1 MKTDLTIDPKT
12 RYLIKTLSRTHRKD
26 YENYVINAIW
36 HRLGNPNLEVIS
48 QQYVADTYKKSGR
61 SHFFI
66 DLYFPALNLGIEC
79 DEAYHL
85 DAGQAAKDRQRE
97 VTIFDILY
105 KITAD
110 NYEAIHIPV
119 TGQFH
124 ELEGAINSAVERI
137 QQRIRKINPP
147 LWQIETP
154 ETYYK
159 NKATITISDRMGF
172 SSINK
177 TCNVL
182 FAAGRKEIAGGA
194 SRAYFSLPAFT
205 GTELEGF
212 KLWFPKLAI
221 PVIDE
226 QGNQQLI
233 AATHTGWH
241 NQLADGGAVIIER
254 NEKNQ
259 SYIPDLKKRIVF
271 MKYKDPLGYNEYKF
285 VGIFEHERAESGV
298 TYFRRIR
305 VDCPLIH
312 ATSN

>member
-1 MKTDLTIDPKT
+1 MQSDAIIIDPKT

-36 HRLGNPNLEVIS
+36 HRLGNPNLEVVS
-48 QQYVADTYKKSGR
+48 QQYILDTNKKSGR

-79 DEAYHL
+79 DEAYH
-85 DAGQAAKDRQRE
+85 AEVGQAARDQHRE

-105 KITAD
+105 KITAE
-110 NYEAIHIPV
+110 NYEAIHIKV
-119 TGQFH
+119 TGHFQ
-124 ELEGAINSAVERI
+124 ELEGAISRAVERI
-137 QQRIRKINPP
+137 QRRISELNPP

-154 ETYYK
+154 EGYYK
-159 NKATITISDRMGF
+159 NKSTISISDRKGF

-205 GTELEGF
+205 GTELEGY

-241 NQLADGGAVIIER
+241 NQLAEGGAVIIER

-285 VGIFEHERAESGV
+285 VGIFEHNRIENGS
-298 TYFRRIR
+298 TYFKRIDVECTILR
-305 VDCPLIH
+305 K
-312 ATSN
+312 

>member
-1 MKTDLTIDPKT
+1 MQSEAIIIDPKT
-12 RYLIKTLSRTHRKD
+12 RYLIKTLSRTQRKD

-36 HRLGNPNLEVIS
+36 HRLGNPNVEVVS
-48 QQYVADTYKKSGR
+48 QQYVLDTYKKSGR

-79 DEAYHL
+79 DEAYHA
-85 DAGQAAKDRQRE
+85 DSGQAVRDQQRE
-97 VTIFDILY
+97 VTIFDVLY
-105 KITAD
+105 KISAD
-110 NYEAIHIPV
+110 NYEAIHIRV
-119 TGQFH
+119 TGKFG
-124 ELEGAINSAVERI
+124 ELEDAIMKAVERI
-137 QQRIRKINPP
+137 QQRVREVNPP

-159 NKATITISDRMGF
+159 NKATISINDRKGF

-182 FAAGRKEIAGGA
+182 FAAGRKEVAGGA

-205 GTELEGF
+205 GTELEGY

-221 PVIDE
+221 PVMDE

-241 NQLADGGAVIIER
+241 NQLSEGGSVIIER
-254 NEKNQ
+254 NDKNQ

-271 MKYKDPLGYNEYKF
+271 MKYKDPLGYNEDKF
-285 VGIFEHERAESGV
+285 VGIFQHDRIEGGS
-298 TYFRRIR
+298 TYFRRIVEECILLR
-305 VDCPLIH
+305 K
-312 ATSN
+312 

>member
-1 MKTDLTIDPKT
+1 MQSDAIIIDPKT

-36 HRLGNPNLEVIS
+36 HRLGNPNLEVVS
-48 QQYVADTYKKSGR
+48 QQYILDTNKKSGR

-79 DEAYHL
+79 DEAYH
-85 DAGQAAKDRQRE
+85 AEVEQAARDQHRE

-105 KITAD
+105 KITAE
-110 NYEAIHIPV
+110 NYEAIHIKV
-119 TGQFH
+119 TGSFQ
-124 ELEGAINSAVERI
+124 ELEGAISRAVERI
-137 QQRIRKINPP
+137 QRRISELNPP

-154 ETYYK
+154 EEYYK
-159 NKATITISDRMGF
+159 NKSTISISDRKGF

-205 GTELEGF
+205 GTELEGY

-241 NQLADGGAVIIER
+241 NQLAEGGAVIIER

-285 VGIFEHERAESGV
+285 VGIFEYERIEDGS
-298 TYFRRIR
+298 TYFRRIGGECILKR
-305 VDCPLIH
+305 K
-312 ATSN
+312 